1 MVPYVAGRDITGH
14 DLRFMVSLDEMQGF
28 QGWFVRR
35 FGGFPV
41 DTKRPSI
48 ATLRHGVELLQAGE
62 NLVIFP
68 EGNIFRDRRICPL
81 KPGLARLA
89 IQAAADKPELNLKI
103 VPIAI
108 YYDQPIPHWGCEVNI
123 QIGSPITVRNY
134 CTGPTKQAAQQLTA
148 DLEAAL
154 KRIFHCEMTATPSCE
169 SNSLKQRL

>member
-1 MVPYVAGRDITGH
+1 MVPYVAGQDITGH
-14 DLRFMVSLDEMQGF
+14 DLRFMVSLDEMQGV

-41 DTKRPSI
+41 DTKRPTI
-48 ATLRHGVELLQAGE
+48 ATLRHGVELLQAGK

-68 EGNIFRDRRICPL
+68 EGNIFRERRICPL

-108 YYDQPIPHWGCEVNI
+108 YYNQLFPRWGCEVNI
-123 QIGSPITVRNY
+123 QIGSPIAVSQY
-134 CTGPTKQAAQQLTA
+134 CTGPTKQSAQRLSA

-154 KRIFHCEMTATPSCE
+154 TSIFNAAMTATVSCE
-169 SNSLKQRL
+169 GNSLKQRL